1 MDNFEKMI
9 HEMFDH
15 IWNCEIDHPIFQD
28 TVGDL
33 MKDVI
38 ELVMVQAIMTDF
50 SRLIQILLKWESGLK
65 NK

>member
-15 IWNCEIDHPIFQD
+15 IWDCEIDHPIFQE

-33 MKDVI
+33 MRAVI
-38 ELVMVQAIMTDF
+38 EAHKKAQLDKEKNNDV
-50 SRLIQILLKWESGLK
+50 KSGD
-65 NK
+65 

>member
-15 IWNCEIDHPIFQD
+15 IWDCEIDHPIFQE

-38 ELVMVQAIMTDF
+38 EAHKKAQLD
-50 SRLIQILLKWESGLK
+50 KEK
-65 NK
+65 NNDVKTGD